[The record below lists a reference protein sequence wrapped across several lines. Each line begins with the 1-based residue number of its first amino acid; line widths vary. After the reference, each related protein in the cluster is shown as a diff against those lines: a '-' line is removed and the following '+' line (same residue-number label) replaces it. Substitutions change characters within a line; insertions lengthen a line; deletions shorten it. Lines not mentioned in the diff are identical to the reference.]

1 MTKQLLNPN
10 EPVGLLIPALRGLSQ
25 TTETVQENP
34 EFPAGMVRDGEHEL
48 MVLRCRV
55 EVETQG
61 NGNI

>member
-48 MVLRCRV
+48 MVLR
-55 EVETQG
+55 
-61 NGNI
+61 